1 MVNDMITVFNRLT
14 SKTLADYTLHEHI
27 VELHYEKFKY
37 LYYMINDMDLSH
49 IETITCE
56 DDSNN
61 LIVKIESTKAKY
73 LNDVI
78 YYINERKSSY
88 NKSNLFTINIEEYS
102 NIITLTIGIINDEK
116 EDTLYGNRLI

>member
-1 MVNDMITVFNRLT
+1 
-14 SKTLADYTLHEHI
+14 
-27 VELHYEKFKY
+27 
-37 LYYMINDMDLSH
+37 MINDMDLSH

-116 EDTLYGNRLI
+116 EDTLYGNRLNFFPSFSINQKTDI